1 MARVKRS
8 VAANKKRRTILKQAK
23 GYNGQKSNVYRRAKE
38 QVYKSLHYTYRDR
51 RVRKREFRK
60 LWVMRINAAAR
71 LNGLSYSRFMHG
83 LKLAEIDVDRKVLAD
98 IAVHDAA
105 TFTVLAEAAQH
116 ALDAEASE
124 RAAAAGAAEAETA
137 SA

>member
-23 GYNGQKSNVYRRAKE
+23 GYNGLKSNVYRRAKE
-38 QVYKSLHYTYRDR
+38 QVYKSLAYTYRDR

-60 LWVMRINAAAR
+60 LWVTRINAAAR

-105 TFTVLAEAAQH
+105 TFTVLVEAATH
-116 ALDAEASE
+116 ALGEEAKE
-124 RAAAAGAAEAETA
+124 REAAATTA
-137 SA
+137 

>member
-38 QVYKSLHYTYRDR
+38 QVYKSLAYRYRDR
-51 RVRKREFRK
+51 RVRKREFRQ
-60 LWVMRINAAAR
+60 LWITRINAAAR

-83 LKLAEIDVDRKVLAD
+83 LKLAEIEVDRKVLAD

-105 TFTVLAEAAQH
+105 TFTVLAEASQH
-116 ALDAEASE
+116 ALAEAATA
-124 RAAAAGAAEAETA
+124 RETA
-137 SA
+137 TATA

>member
-8 VAANKKRRTILKQAK
+8 VAAQKKRRTILKQAK
-23 GYNGQKSNVYRRAKE
+23 GYNGLKSNVYRRAKE
-38 QVYKSLHYTYRDR
+38 QVYKSLQYTYRDR
-51 RVRKREFRK
+51 RTKKREFRK
-60 LWVMRINAAAR
+60 LWVTRINAAAR

-105 TFTVLAEAAQH
+105 TFTVLAEAATH
-116 ALDAEASE
+116 ALGEEAK
-124 RAAAAGAAEAETA
+124 AKAAEAPVEA
-137 SA
+137 

>member
-38 QVYKSLHYTYRDR
+38 QVYKSMAYRYRDR
-51 RVRKREFRK
+51 KTKKREFRQ
-60 LWVMRINAAAR
+60 LWVTRINAAAR

-83 LKLAEIDVDRKVLAD
+83 LKIAEIELDRKVLAD

-105 TFTVLAEAAQH
+105 TFTVLAEAATH
-116 ALDAEASE
+116 ALGEEAKE
-124 RAAAAGAAEAETA
+124 REAAAAEA
-137 SA
+137 

>member
-8 VAANKKRRTILKQAK
+8 VAAKKKRRTILKQAK

-38 QVYKSLHYTYRDR
+38 QVYRSMRYTYRDR

-60 LWVMRINAAAR
+60 LWVTRINAAAR

-83 LKLAEIDVDRKVLAD
+83 LKLAEIDVDRKILAD

-105 TFTVLAEAAQH
+105 TFTVLAEAAAH
-116 ALDAEASE
+116 SLSEADKQRE
-124 RAAAAGAAEAETA
+124 TAAATA
-137 SA
+137 

>member
-8 VAANKKRRTILKQAK
+8 VGAQKKRRTILKQAK
-23 GYNGQKSNVYRRAKE
+23 GFNGQKSNVYRRAKE
-38 QVYKSLHYTYRDR
+38 QVYKSMAYRYRDR
-51 RVRKREFRK
+51 RTKKREFRQ
-60 LWVMRINAAAR
+60 LWVTRINAAAR

-105 TFTVLAEAAQH
+105 TFAVLVEAAQT
-116 ALDAEASE
+116 ALSDETKAEA
-124 RAAAAGAAEAETA
+124 
-137 SA
+137 

>member
-8 VAANKKRRTILKQAK
+8 VAAQKKRRTILAQAK
-23 GYNGQKSNVYRRAKE
+23 GFRGQKNNVYRRAKE
-38 QVYKSLHYTYRDR
+38 QVYKSMAYRYRDR
-51 RVRKREFRK
+51 RTKKREFRQ
-60 LWVMRINAAAR
+60 LWVTRINAAAR

-105 TFTVLAEAAQH
+105 TFAVLVEAAQT
-116 ALDAEASE
+116 ALDEATKAEA
-124 RAAAAGAAEAETA
+124 
-137 SA
+137 

>member
-8 VAANKKRRTILKQAK
+8 VGAQKKRRTILKQAK

-38 QVYKSLHYTYRDR
+38 QVYKSLAYRYRDR
-51 RVRKREFRK
+51 RTKKREFRQ
-60 LWVMRINAAAR
+60 LWVQRINAAAR

-83 LKLAEIDVDRKVLAD
+83 LKLAEIELDRKVLAD

-116 ALDAEASE
+116 ALGEEAKEREAAKAEA
-124 RAAAAGAAEAETA
+124 
-137 SA
+137 

>member
-8 VAANKKRRTILKQAK
+8 VGAQKKRRTILKQAK
-23 GYNGQKSNVYRRAKE
+23 GFNGQKSNVYRRAKE
-38 QVYKSLHYTYRDR
+38 QVYKSMAYRYRDR
-51 RVRKREFRK
+51 KTKKREFRQ
-60 LWVMRINAAAR
+60 LWVTRINAAAR

-105 TFTVLAEAAQH
+105 TFTVLAEAATH
-116 ALDAEASE
+116 ALDEAAKQ
-124 RAAAAGAAEAETA
+124 RETA
-137 SA
+137 TADA

>member
-38 QVYKSLHYTYRDR
+38 QVFKSMAYTYRDR
-51 RVRKREFRK
+51 RVKKREFRK
-60 LWVMRINAAAR
+60 LWVTRINAAAR

-83 LKLAEIDVDRKVLAD
+83 LKLAEIELDRKVLAD
-98 IAVHDAA
+98 IAVHDAG

-116 ALDAEASE
+116 ALGEEAKQ
-124 RAAAAGAAEAETA
+124 RQTA
-137 SA
+137 NA

>member
-8 VAANKKRRTILKQAK
+8 VAAQKKRRTVLKQAK
-23 GYNGQKSNVYRRAKE
+23 GYNGQKSDVYRRAKE
-38 QVYKSLHYTYRDR
+38 QVYKSMQYRYRDR
-51 RVRKREFRK
+51 RTKKREFRK
-60 LWVMRINAAAR
+60 LWVVRINAAAR

-83 LKLAEIDVDRKVLAD
+83 LKLAEIELDRKVLAD

-105 TFTVLAEAAQH
+105 TFTVVAEAAKV
-116 ALDAEASE
+116 ALDDAVTA
-124 RAAAAGAAEAETA
+124 TA

>member
-8 VAANKKRRTILKQAK
+8 VGAQKKRRTVLKQAK
-23 GYNGQKSNVYRRAKE
+23 GYNGQKSDVYRRAKE
-38 QVYKSLHYTYRDR
+38 QVYKSMQYRYRDR
-51 RVRKREFRK
+51 RTKKREFRK
-60 LWVMRINAAAR
+60 LWVVRINAAAR

-83 LKLAEIDVDRKVLAD
+83 LKLAEIELDRKVLAD

-105 TFTVLAEAAQH
+105 TFTVVAEAAKV
-116 ALDAEASE
+116 ALDD
-124 RAAAAGAAEAETA
+124 AAATTA